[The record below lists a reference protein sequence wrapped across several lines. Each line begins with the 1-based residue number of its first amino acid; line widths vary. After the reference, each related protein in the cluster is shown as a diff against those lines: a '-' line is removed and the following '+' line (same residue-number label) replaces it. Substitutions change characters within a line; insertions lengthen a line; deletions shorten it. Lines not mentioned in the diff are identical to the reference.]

1 MSLPSFNTRIQ
12 EFSLMQSAWATQLD
26 PVINLPTNKGLILK
40 EVQLVTGSNLVNHR
54 LSRNLQGWF
63 IIRQRGPASVYDTQD
78 TNQQSTLTL
87 SLVSSANVS
96 VDLFV
101 F

>member
-1 MSLPSFNTRIQ
+1 
-12 EFSLMQSAWATQLD
+12 MQSQWATQLD
-26 PVINLPTNKGLILK
+26 PVINLPTNQGTILK
-40 EVQLVTGSNLVNHR
+40 DVALVNGTTLVNHLLGR
-54 LSRNLQGWF
+54 KLQGWF

-78 TNQQSTLTL
+78 NNQQQNLTL
-87 SLVSSANVS
+87 SLVSSAAVN